1 MPSTEH
7 GTQIRLAHLLLNGG
21 NENTMTAALLPT
33 INELLPSRIQAVF
46 DVSQD
51 RLRPDVT
58 LRTSDGGLVGY
69 IEVKRPETLADAFAL
84 SPDGTYQI
92 ERYRREGAS
101 ILLTDGVRYYNVS
114 DRAVWNPSMFGA
126 LLSHPFAEFSDPA
139 RDAQSEQSLRG
150 LLAISTLTRP
160 RYSLAA
166 APLAMGAMVSR
177 INNSHTESLE
187 AAWSAARAYLGLTSE
202 GRELGG
208 GEVGEIVAF
217 TLLAIAANLPTLDN
231 AEFVDAA
238 TREWNDSVI
247 WRVHELPPALRGC
260 LRDFREADSESRGTL
275 LGSGGW
281 VIIRSI
287 AASLLDHEQQLSW
300 ERLSSLWDDYLGI
313 AGQRS
318 TLGSWQTP
326 PAVAKYQ
333 TAQVSAAL
341 RSLGYGGFSDPHVTA
356 IDPCCGTGVYLQE
369 VAAAVRHE
377 VGSAAG
383 LSRTDTSPARL
394 LGCDIS
400 PAAVAAA
407 HIRLSAQGVRPSLYM
422 ADTLRASPSRGS
434 NAAAT
439 HVAVAMF
446 DADDTSFSSALANAV
461 RRDDTEMRRWA
472 SRSADRDP
480 ILAIIG
486 NPPYQRSGINPA
498 DYADRAWYDEYFD
511 LWREGSGGRGSL
523 QDPFVAFAAWAFG
536 IARLGHPSFADAP
549 PRGVVSFIAN
559 RSWVAGHTFG
569 PFRAWLRSNSSSVI
583 ISDFGP
589 GSRGNVGDRWSE
601 QPFAIEA
608 GTAIFTVTFGTPAEG
623 PAEISYTPVA
633 WVDGDVEIA
642 GDNVTPQDDR
652 DWTGKASSRALIE
665 ESRKIN
671 GIKTGSDSEW
681 IRTTGDRDFGT
692 RHAFRAFDNRYS
704 PTTPPVKTR
713 RGAPV
718 LPGQARPSA
727 DWRRQKLWE
736 PFRDRWD
743 EGGWYVIG
751 QASSAKPGPALH
763 ATRFLP
769 DYHAFKGSEG
779 GNILP
784 ITPSTPIPEAYTET
798 ARELGVSGMD
808 FWYMILAA
816 ANHKD
821 YWTEGTALARQIAD
835 NRVEPPLPTS
845 SAGAQRLVELGRE
858 LVKLWSLDD
867 VTPVD
872 FHGRPGA
879 WHFDLHNVVAD
890 LQVNGRK
897 VLQEWRRAR
906 PGDWSNA
913 TATEYAR
920 SVSALA
926 QVKADSGLVAIAL
939 NRDERTQP
947 VQH

>member
-7 GTQIRLAHLLLNGG
+7 GTHIRLAQLLLNGG

-33 INELLPSRIQAVF
+33 INELLPSRVQAIF

-51 RLRPDVT
+51 GGRPDVT
-58 LRTSDGGLVGY
+58 LRTSNGGLVGY
-69 IEVKRPETLADAFAL
+69 IEVKRPETLADAFTIR
-84 SPDGTYQI
+84 PDGTYQV
-92 ERYRREGAS
+92 ERYRRDGVP
-101 ILLTDGVRYYNVS
+101 ILLTDGLRYFNVS
-114 DRAVWNPSMFGA
+114 DPAVWNPSTFGG
-126 LLSHPFAEFSDPA
+126 LLSHPFASFSDPA
-139 RDAQSEQSLRG
+139 KDAESEQSLRA
-150 LLAISTLTRP
+150 LLAIGTLTRP
-160 RYSLAA
+160 RYSLST
-166 APLAMGAMVSR
+166 APLAMAAMVSR
-177 INNSHTESLE
+177 INDSHTESLE

-217 TLLAIAANLPTLDN
+217 TLLAIAANLPALDN
-231 AEFVDAA
+231 AGFVDAA
-238 TREWNDSVI
+238 TREWNDSVV
-247 WRVHELPPALRGC
+247 WRVHELPDALRGC

-281 VIIRSI
+281 VIVRSI
-287 AASLLDHEQQLSW
+287 AASLLENGRLSW

-313 AGQRS
+313 AGQRA

-326 PAVAKYQ
+326 PAVARYQ

-341 RSLGYGGFSDPHVTA
+341 RSFGYGGFSDPHVTA

-369 VAAAVRHE
+369 VATAVQHE
-377 VGSAAG
+377 IGSAAG

-434 NAAAT
+434 DASAT

-446 DADDTSFSSALANAV
+446 DADDTSLFSALANAV
-461 RRDDTEMRRWA
+461 RHDDTEMRQWS
-472 SRSADRDP
+472 SRSAGRDP

-498 DYADRAWYDEYFD
+498 DYADRAWHDEYFD

-523 QDPFVAFAAWAFG
+523 QDPFVAFAAWAFR
-536 IARLGHPSFADAP
+536 IARLGHPSFDDAP

-559 RSWVAGHTFG
+559 RSWVAGTTFG
-569 PFRAWLRSNSSSVI
+569 PFRAWLRAHASSVI

-589 GSRGNVGDRWSE
+589 GSRGNVGDRWSD

-608 GTAIFTVTFGTPAEG
+608 GTAIFTVTFGTPSDG
-623 PAEISYTPVA
+623 PASVSYTPVK
-633 WVDGDVEIA
+633 WVNGDVEIA
-642 GDNVTPQDDR
+642 GDELSPQDDR
-652 DWTGKASSRALIE
+652 DWTGKAASRALIE

-671 GIKTGSDSEW
+671 GIKTGSDREW

-704 PTTPPVKTR
+704 PTTPPPKAR
-713 RGAPV
+713 RRAPV

-736 PFRDRWD
+736 PFRARWD
-743 EGGWYVIG
+743 EDGWYLIG

-779 GNILP
+779 ANILP
-784 ITPSTPIPEAYTET
+784 ITPSTPIPAAFAET
-798 ARELGVSGMD
+798 AQELGVSGMD
-808 FWYMILAA
+808 FWYMVLASA
-816 ANHKD
+816 HHKD
-821 YWTEGTALARQIAD
+821 YWTEGTSLARQIAD
-835 NRVEPPLPTS
+835 NRVEPPLPTT
-845 SAGAQRLVELGRE
+845 SAAAQRLIELGQE
-858 LVKLWSLDD
+858 LVRLWSVDG

-872 FHGRPGA
+872 FRGQPGA
-879 WHFDLHNVVAD
+879 WHFDLHNEVAD

-906 PGDWSNA
+906 PGDWPHT

-920 SVSALA
+920 TVAALA
-926 QVKADSGLVAIAL
+926 RTRVVGVLVAATL
-939 NRDERTQP
+939 DQEHRGTQ
-947 VQH
+947 VG